1 MNARVNAPDS
11 NNRGNTMDN
20 SMGSLPSTPTVGT
33 VGSVSSLG
41 GNPFT
46 DTPKAPA
53 NPVAHIL
60 QSPEA
65 QMTGSKVSDLSS
77 KRELKTLYDCLSIEK
92 ERSWAQQC
100 REVIFINKFGV
111 LRFYLF
117 CT

>member
-1 MNARVNAPDS
+1 MNARTNAPDS

-46 DTPKAPA
+46 DTPKAPS
-53 NPVAHIL
+53 NPVVHIL

-65 QMTGSKVSDLSS
+65 PMTGLKVSDLSS

-100 REVIFINKFGV
+100 REVISIKIYCF
-111 LRFYLF
+111 LFYEL
-117 CT
+117 CI

>member
-11 NNRGNTMDN
+11 NSRGNTMDN

-33 VGSVSSLG
+33 MGSVSSLG
-41 GNPFT
+41 GNPFM
-46 DTPKAPA
+46 DNSKAPS

-65 QMTGSKVSDLSS
+65 PMGGSKVSDLSS

-100 REVIFINKFGV
+100 REVIFIKIFVV
-111 LRFYLF
+111 LPFNL
-117 CT
+117 CCA